1 MSHTDIAKIDPNF
14 NVSESFGREDVVLRN
29 CREEPFTIHG
39 IFWSEGKFRRMPREV
54 AEATSPGVL
63 SLHHSTAGGRVR
75 FVTDSARV
83 AIIAELWALGKM
95 PHFALT
101 GSVGFDVYAD
111 DGSGDRY
118 AGSLIPP
125 FDIENRLE
133 AMTWLGKP
141 AERVVTVNF
150 PLYSGVKRVLIGVED
165 TATIKAAPRFSDE
178 RPVVF
183 YGSSI
188 TQGGCASRPGNS
200 YQAILARRLGFD
212 YQNLGFSGSAKAEDT
227 MIDYLAS
234 LPMRAFVMDYD
245 HNAPDVAHLEKTH
258 EPLYKAVRKA
268 HPDIPIVM
276 MTRPGYRYN
285 DEELERLA
293 IMMRTYERAV
303 AAGDTAVYVID
314 GRELFGEEFAEVATV
329 DGCHPNDA
337 GFFAM
342 ARRMEPLM
350 KEILA

>member
-1 MSHTDIAKIDPNF
+1 MKDAASFDKALRVEATVERDGMRFYDIEQDPF
-14 NVSESFGREDVVLRN
+14 SIHGVFRDGDHFRRIPKAVSETV
-29 CREEPFTIHG
+29 
-39 IFWSEGKFRRMPREV
+39 SEAVDWLGNN
-54 AEATSPGVL
+54 
-63 SLHHSTAGGRVR
+63 TAGGRVR
-75 FVTDSARV
+75 FVTDSTRV
-83 AIIAELWALGKM
+83 AIIADMWALGKM